1 MNKKIQYWIFFLG
14 IVALTCI
21 PAVLPLFQPG
31 FFLTQDADTLI
42 IRSAEFHRMLR
53 DGQFPVRYGTI
64 INHAWGYPAFT
75 FLYPLPMMTM
85 EAFHLLGLGVI
96 DSTKAWLIVAT
107 ILSAIGMFLW
117 MKSWFGT
124 KAALPSAILFT
135 YAPYRFLDLYVRG
148 SIGELTALV
157 FPPYIAWGIA
167 RFALC
172 GKFRYFLVASIG
184 WALLILAHN
193 TLAFLFSFFL
203 LFWLV
208 WAGWKSNFRK
218 LLSLIPVVAIVLT
231 TWFWLPIAVEAKYVQ
246 FNPVSV
252 FRDHYIYPIQLV
264 WSYNLPLSWGY
275 EGSGIGTQHDR
286 MSFQLGI
293 VPWLAIILALFSK
306 VRVTRMLLA
315 AVGASLFLMLPWSD
329 PLWRMT
335 HIEDFFQFPLRILSM
350 GIFLASALWGIV
362 LAKKPWWMIIAA
374 SMFSVFVTL
383 PYARIGHYHDIPA
396 TDAFYETNDS
406 TTTITDEFMPRVVKD
421 KLPPRV
427 YQEVEVV
434 EGIGSIHVYKEKSND
449 IRVRVH
455 GDTPLILRINT
466 IDYPGWEAL
475 VDGRKV
481 PIHAEPRW
489 GFIQVPI
496 AQGIHDVA
504 VRFGETWWRL
514 LGDYVSVSAL
524 AVLVFVSIKWS
535 KTF

>member
-1 MNKKIQYWIFFLG
+1 MSKTLTWVLWVG
-14 IVALTCI
+14 IIALSCL

-42 IRSAEFHRMLR
+42 IRLAEFHRMLR

-75 FLYPLPMMTM
+75 FLYPLPMITM
-85 EAFHLLGLGVI
+85 EVFHVLGLGVI

-107 ILSAIGMFLW
+107 ILSAMGMFLW
-117 MKSWFGT
+117 IRSWFGT
-124 KAALPSAILFT
+124 KAAVPAAILFT

-157 FPPYIAWGIA
+157 FPPYITWGISQ
-167 RFALC
+167 FATS
-172 GKFRYFLVASIG
+172 GKFRYFLVASAS

-208 WAGWKSNFRK
+208 WVGWKSRFKK
-218 LLSLIPVVAIVLT
+218 LLGLVPIGAIILT
-231 TWFWLPIAVEAKYVQ
+231 TWFWLPIAIEAKYVQ

-264 WSYNLPLSWGY
+264 WSYNLPLSWGF
-275 EGSGIGTQHDR
+275 EGSGVGIEHDR

-293 VPWLAIILALFSK
+293 IPWLAIILALFSK
-306 VRVTRMLLA
+306 VRVTRVLLA
-315 AVGASLFLMLPWSD
+315 LMGVSLFLMLPWSD

-350 GIFLASALWGIV
+350 GIFLASALWGII

-374 SMFSVFVTL
+374 SIFSILVTL

-406 TTTITDEFMPRVVKD
+406 TTTITDEFMPRVVKEP
-421 KLPPRV
+421 LPPRV
-427 YQEVEVV
+427 YREAEIV
-434 EGIGSIHVYKEKSND
+434 EGLGLVKIDKEKSND
-449 IRVRVH
+449 IRVHVQA
-455 GDTPLILRINT
+455 DTPVVLRINT
-466 IDYPGWEAL
+466 IDYPGWEAWI
-475 VDGRKV
+475 DGTSV
-481 PIHAEPRW
+481 PIQPESRW
-489 GFIQVPI
+489 GFIQVLVT
-496 AQGIHDVA
+496 QGTHNVA

-514 LGDYVSVSAL
+514 LGDYVSVFAI
-524 AVLVFVSIKWS
+524 AVLVIVSIKWA